1 MEKAIKTTAILTG
14 KTELQPDIFSFWF
27 KNSDLETSIANTA
40 VPGQFVMVYLK
51 DKSKV
56 LPRPIS
62 ICEVDKKNGLFRLIF
77 RIMGEGTK
85 ELSKM
90 EVGEYIEILG
100 PLGNGFLLPQKE
112 EQYLIVGGGIG
123 IFPLLEL
130 VKQLHGTKQIVLGY
144 RNKDT
149 FLVEEFQKYGQVQ
162 IATDDGSLGT
172 QGTVIDALKNDTM
185 SYQMIFACGPL
196 PMLKGVKQIAKKYN
210 IPAQI
215 SMEERMAC
223 GIGACLGCVCKS
235 TELDPHS
242 NVYNKRVC
250 KDGPVFF
257 SDAIEF

>member
-1 MEKAIKTTAILTG
+1 MPFLKKFDKIIEKIKKAIKTTAILTG

-130 VKQLHGTKQIVLGY
+130 V
-144 RNKDT
+144 
-149 FLVEEFQKYGQVQ
+149 F
-162 IATDDGSLGT
+162 
-172 QGTVIDALKNDTM
+172 
-185 SYQMIFACGPL
+185 
-196 PMLKGVKQIAKKYN
+196 
-210 IPAQI
+210 
-215 SMEERMAC
+215 
-223 GIGACLGCVCKS
+223 
-235 TELDPHS
+235 
-242 NVYNKRVC
+242 
-250 KDGPVFF
+250 
-257 SDAIEF
+257 